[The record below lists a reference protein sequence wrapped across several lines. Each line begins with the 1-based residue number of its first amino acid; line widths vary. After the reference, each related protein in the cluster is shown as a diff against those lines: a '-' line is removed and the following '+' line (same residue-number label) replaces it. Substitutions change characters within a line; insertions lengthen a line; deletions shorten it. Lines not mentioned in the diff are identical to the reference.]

1 MDKDKIIFYDFAS
14 DRTMCLTFISE
25 QLWLCYKH
33 PDGQFVTD
41 RKATIDDISRLCKL
55 KKNNA
60 EADDL
65 HLVLGRALAT
75 IVRYAINLKEKRY
88 EYRA

>member
-1 MDKDKIIFYDFAS
+1 MNNEDKDKIIFYDFAS

-60 EADDL
+60 EAEPTFGFRESSCNNCPL
-65 HLVLGRALAT
+65 CNKFKGKT
-75 IVRYAINLKEKRY
+75 I
-88 EYRA
+88 